1 MGLYMQFNLYIFNQL
16 LRTTLALTSV
26 LVGIIWLFQTIRI
39 LELVVNRGAPV
50 SDFLIMSV
58 ASMPLWLMIAIP
70 ISGFIAVNW
79 VYSRILADREL
90 LVMQSIGLSPMQ
102 LAKAPIALGIL
113 LTGFLAVNSVYI
125 LPASFGV
132 YKDLQFK
139 LRNSIPTILLRD
151 GVFIEVVDDMTMF
164 IGSRDDDDDVMRDL
178 FIHDARLGD
187 RIITMTAKS
196 GAFIERDG
204 SPTLILQNGERS
216 ERNAEGQSGAV
227 LLFETHSVTIT
238 RSSSQPTA
246 RATIDI
252 NEDTIANLLSPAA
265 ASSPQYY
272 LQRHAEGHYRIA
284 SPWLGL
290 GLALLSAAIILRGQ
304 IRRDLWTRRAS
315 MNIGACVLVI
325 IAVVVTRGWVTNNAS
340 LWPFIHLS
348 VFVPIILAIWLLRS
362 TQTDSSSPLHEGAA
376 I

>member
-1 MGLYMQFNLYIFNQL
+1 MGIYMQFNLYIFNQL

-90 LVMQSIGLSPMQ
+90 LVMQSIGLSPLQ

-164 IGSRDDDDDVMRDL
+164 IGSRDDDDVMRDL

-196 GAFIERDG
+196 GTFIERDG
-204 SPTLILQNGERS
+204 SPTLILQNGQRS

>member
-90 LVMQSIGLSPMQ
+90 LVMQSIGLSPLQ

-164 IGSRDDDDDVMRDL
+164 IGSRDDDDVMRDL

-196 GAFIERDG
+196 GTFIERDG
-204 SPTLILQNGERS
+204 SPTLVLQNGERS

>member
-1 MGLYMQFNLYIFNQL
+1 
-16 LRTTLALTSV
+16 
-26 LVGIIWLFQTIRI
+26 
-39 LELVVNRGAPV
+39 
-50 SDFLIMSV
+50 
-58 ASMPLWLMIAIP
+58 
-70 ISGFIAVNW
+70 
-79 VYSRILADREL
+79 
-90 LVMQSIGLSPMQ
+90 
-102 LAKAPIALGIL
+102 
-113 LTGFLAVNSVYI
+113 
-125 LPASFGV
+125 
-132 YKDLQFK
+132 
-139 LRNSIPTILLRD
+139 
-151 GVFIEVVDDMTMF
+151 
-164 IGSRDDDDDVMRDL
+164 MRDL

-204 SPTLILQNGERS
+204 SPTLVLQNGERS

>member
-1 MGLYMQFNLYIFNQL
+1 MQFNLYIFNQL

-39 LELVVNRGAPV
+39 LELVVNRGAAV
-50 SDFLIMSV
+50 GDFLIMSV
-58 ASMPLWLMIAIP
+58 TSMPLWLMIAIP

-79 VYSRILADREL
+79 VFSRILADREL
-90 LVMQSIGLSPMQ
+90 LVMQSIGLSPLQ

-113 LTGFLAVNSVYI
+113 LTTFLAVNTVYI
-125 LPASFGV
+125 LPTSFGI

-139 LRNSIPTILLRD
+139 LRNSIPTILLRN
-151 GVFIEVVDDMTMF
+151 GVFIEVVDNMTMF
-164 IGSRDDDDDVMRDL
+164 IGSRDDNDIMRDL
-178 FIHDARLGD
+178 FIHDARIGD
-187 RIITMTAKS
+187 RIITMTAQS
-196 GAFIERDG
+196 GKFIERDG
-204 SPTLILQNGERS
+204 SPTLILENGERS
-216 ERNAEGQSGAV
+216 ERNAEGQSGAI
-227 LLFETHSVTIT
+227 LMFDTHSVTIT
-238 RSSSQPTA
+238 RNSSQQTE

-252 NEDTIANLLSPAA
+252 NEDSIINLLSPDAA
-265 ASSPQYY
+265 DSPQYY

-315 MNIGACVLVI
+315 LNIGACVLVI
-325 IAVVVTRGWVTNNAS
+325 ITLVVSRSWVTNNAN

-348 VFVPIILAIWLLRS
+348 VLAPIVISFWLLRQPRDTIDS
-362 TQTDSSSPLHEGAA
+362 TAQKEALT
-376 I
+376 

>member
-1 MGLYMQFNLYIFNQL
+1 MQFNLYIFNQL
-16 LRTTLALTSV
+16 LRTTLALTLV

-39 LELVVNRGAPV
+39 LELVVNRGAAV
-50 SDFLIMSV
+50 GDFLVMSV

-79 VYSRILADREL
+79 VFSRILADREL
-90 LVMQSIGLSPMQ
+90 LVMQAIGLSPLQ

-113 LTGFLAVNSVYI
+113 LTTFLAVNTVYI
-125 LPASFGV
+125 LPTSFGV
-132 YKDLQFK
+132 YKNLQFK

-164 IGSRDDDDDVMRDL
+164 IGSRDDNDIMRDL
-178 FIHDARLGD
+178 LIHDARIND
-187 RIITMTAKS
+187 RIITMTAQS
-196 GAFIERDG
+196 GEFIEREG

-227 LLFETHSVTIT
+227 LLFDTHSLTIT
-238 RSSSQPTA
+238 RNSSQQTE

-252 NEDTIANLLSPAA
+252 NEDSISNLLSPDAA
-265 ASSPQYY
+265 HSPQYY

-290 GLALLSAAIILRGQ
+290 GLALLSAAIILQGQ

-315 MNIGACVLVI
+315 LNIGACVLVI
-325 IAVVVTRGWVTNNAS
+325 VAVVVSRGWVTNNAN

-348 VFVPIILAIWLLRS
+348 VLAPIIIAFWLLRQPRE
-362 TQTDSSSPLHEGAA
+362 TIDETVQNEALT
-376 I
+376 

>member
-1 MGLYMQFNLYIFNQL
+1 MQFNLYIFNQL

-26 LVGIIWLFQTIRI
+26 VVGIIWLFQTIRI
-39 LELVVNRGAPV
+39 LELVVNRGAEV
-50 SDFLIMSV
+50 GDFLIMSV

-79 VYSRILADREL
+79 VFSRILADREL
-90 LVMQSIGLSPMQ
+90 FVMQSIGLSPLQ

-113 LTGFLAVNSVYI
+113 LTAFLAVNTVYI
-125 LPASFGV
+125 LPTSFGV

-151 GVFIEVVDDMTMF
+151 GVFIEFVDDMTIF
-164 IGSRDDDDDVMRDL
+164 IGSRDDNYIMRDL
-178 FIHDARLGD
+178 FIHDARIGN
-187 RIITMTAKS
+187 RVITMTAQS
-196 GAFIERDG
+196 GEFIERDG

-216 ERNAEGQSGAV
+216 ERNADGQSGAV
-227 LLFETHSVTIT
+227 LLFDTHSVTIT
-238 RSSSQPTA
+238 RNSSQQTE

-252 NEDTIANLLSPAA
+252 NEDSISNLLSPDAA
-265 ASSPQYY
+265 HSPQYY

-290 GLALLSAAIILRGQ
+290 SLALLSTAIILRGQ

-315 MNIGACVLVI
+315 LNIGACVLVI
-325 IAVVVTRGWVTNNAS
+325 IAVVVSRGWVTHNANF
-340 LWPFIHLS
+340 WPFIHLS
-348 VFVPIILAIWLLRS
+348 VLAPIVIAFRLLRQPRDTIDAPVQNES
-362 TQTDSSSPLHEGAA
+362 LT
-376 I
+376 

>member
-1 MGLYMQFNLYIFNQL
+1 MGFCMQFNLYIFNQL
-16 LRTTLALTSV
+16 LRTTLALTLV

-39 LELVVNRGAPV
+39 LELVVNRGAAV
-50 SDFLIMSV
+50 GDFLVMSV

-79 VYSRILADREL
+79 VFSRILADREL
-90 LVMQSIGLSPMQ
+90 LVMQSIGLSPLQ
-102 LAKAPIALGIL
+102 LAKAPIALGVL
-113 LTGFLAVNSVYI
+113 LTAFLAVNTVYI
-125 LPASFGV
+125 LPTSFGV

-164 IGSRDDDDDVMRDL
+164 IGSRADDDIMRDL
-178 FIHDARLGD
+178 FIHDARIAD
-187 RIITMTAKS
+187 RIITMTAQS
-196 GAFIERDG
+196 GEFIERDG

-227 LLFETHSVTIT
+227 LLFDTHSVTIT
-238 RSSSQPTA
+238 RNSSQQTE

-252 NEDTIANLLSPAA
+252 NEDSISNLLSPDAA
-265 ASSPQYY
+265 QSPQYY

-315 MNIGACVLVI
+315 LNIGGCVLVI
-325 IAVVVTRGWVTNNAS
+325 IAVVISRGWVTNNAS

-348 VFVPIILAIWLLRS
+348 VLAPIIIAFWLLRQPRE
-362 TQTDSSSPLHEGAA
+362 TIDATGQNEALT
-376 I
+376 

>member
-1 MGLYMQFNLYIFNQL
+1 MQFNLYIFNQL

-39 LELVVNRGAPV
+39 LELVVNRGAAV
-50 SDFLIMSV
+50 GDFLVMSV
-58 ASMPLWLMIAIP
+58 ASMPLWLMITIP

-79 VYSRILADREL
+79 VFSRILADREL
-90 LVMQSIGLSPMQ
+90 LVMQSIGLSPLQ

-113 LTGFLAVNSVYI
+113 LTTFLAVNTAYI
-125 LPASFGV
+125 LPTSFGV

-139 LRNSIPTILLRD
+139 LRNSIPTILLRN
-151 GVFIEVVDDMTMF
+151 GIFIEVVDDMTMF
-164 IGSRDDDDDVMRDL
+164 IGLRDDDDIMRDL
-178 FIHDARLGD
+178 FIHDARIAD
-187 RIITMTAKS
+187 RIITITAQS
-196 GAFIERDG
+196 GKFIERDG

-227 LLFETHSVTIT
+227 LLFDTHSVTIT
-238 RSSSQPTA
+238 RNSSQQTE

-252 NEDTIANLLSPAA
+252 NEDSISNLLSPDAA
-265 ASSPQYY
+265 QSPQFY

-315 MNIGACVLVI
+315 LNIGACVLVI
-325 IAVVVTRGWVTNNAS
+325 IAVVVSRSWVTNNAN
-340 LWPFIHLS
+340 LWPLIHLS
-348 VFVPIILAIWLLRS
+348 VLAPIIIAFWLLRQPREMID
-362 TQTDSSSPLHEGAA
+362 TTAQKEALT
-376 I
+376 

>member
-1 MGLYMQFNLYIFNQL
+1 MQFNLYIFNQL
-16 LRTTLALTSV
+16 LRTTVALTLV

-39 LELVVNRGAPV
+39 LELVVNRGAAV
-50 SDFLIMSV
+50 GDFLVMSV

-79 VYSRILADREL
+79 VFSRILADREL
-90 LVMQSIGLSPMQ
+90 LVMQSIGLSPLQ

-113 LTGFLAVNSVYI
+113 LTTFLAVNTVYI
-125 LPASFGV
+125 LPTSFGV
-132 YKDLQFK
+132 YKNLQFK

-164 IGSRDDDDDVMRDL
+164 IGSRDDNDIMRDL
-178 FIHDARLGD
+178 FIHDARITD
-187 RIITMTAKS
+187 RIITMTAQS
-196 GAFIERDG
+196 GEFIERDG

-216 ERNAEGQSGAV
+216 ERNVEGQSGAV
-227 LLFETHSVTIT
+227 LLFDTHSVTIT
-238 RSSSQPTA
+238 RNSSQQTE

-252 NEDTIANLLSPAA
+252 NEDSISNLLSPDAA
-265 ASSPQYY
+265 HSPQFY

-304 IRRDLWTRRAS
+304 VRRDLWTRRVS
-315 MNIGACVLVI
+315 LNIGACVLVI
-325 IAVVVTRGWVTNNAS
+325 VAVVVSRGWATNNAN

-348 VFVPIILAIWLLRS
+348 VLAPIIIAFWLLRQPRE
-362 TQTDSSSPLHEGAA
+362 TIDEIEQNEALT
-376 I
+376 

>member
-1 MGLYMQFNLYIFNQL
+1 MGIYMQFNLYIFNQL

-90 LVMQSIGLSPMQ
+90 LVMQSIGLSPLQ

-164 IGSRDDDDDVMRDL
+164 IGSRDDDDVMRDL

>member
-90 LVMQSIGLSPMQ
+90 LVMQSIGLSPLQ

-164 IGSRDDDDDVMRDL
+164 IGSRDDDDVMRDL

-196 GAFIERDG
+196 GTFIERDG
-204 SPTLILQNGERS
+204 SPTLILQNGQRS

>member
-90 LVMQSIGLSPMQ
+90 LVMQSIGLSPLQ

-139 LRNSIPTILLRD
+139 LRNSIPAILLRD
-151 GVFIEVVDDMTMF
+151 GVFIEVVDDITMY
-164 IGSRDDDDDVMRDL
+164 IGSRDDNDVMRDL
-178 FIHDARLGD
+178 FIHDERLGD

-204 SPTLILQNGERS
+204 SPTLVLQNGERS

-252 NEDTIANLLSPAA
+252 NEDSIANLLSPAA

-325 IAVVVTRGWVTNNAS
+325 IAVVVTRGWVTNNAN

-362 TQTDSSSPLHEGAA
+362 KQTGSSSLLHEGAA